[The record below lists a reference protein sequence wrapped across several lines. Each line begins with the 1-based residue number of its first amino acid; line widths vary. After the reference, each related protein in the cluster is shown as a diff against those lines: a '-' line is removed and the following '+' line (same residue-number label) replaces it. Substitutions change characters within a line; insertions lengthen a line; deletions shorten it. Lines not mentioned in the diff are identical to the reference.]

1 MAFLG
6 CGNRLMAFYEFP
18 LKFTI
23 CRVVNNR
30 IFEQEQHHSHSSF
43 VLFAHVAKSN
53 LAVEQANAK
62 ISARARARLQ
72 DAWK

>member
-1 MAFLG
+1 MWQSFDGIL
-6 CGNRLMAFYEFP
+6 RISSKVYHL
-18 LKFTI
+18 
-23 CRVVNNR
+23 RVVNNR

-53 LAVEQANAK
+53 LAVELANAK
-62 ISARARARLQ
+62 ISARARARIQ